1 MMNLKN
7 IHLKVVESMPFFTE
21 EDYEKTLVAKFSGEY
36 TTEKFEKELEETIG
50 KVGSLTGAIARVVDK
65 YLFLTS
71 EGPSD
76 NVNALFD
83 IPLLYLIFNNR
94 HVKEARIK
102 PGKIVEFLA
111 SRRTKATIYD
121 REQVYPIVSRHALI
135 TDSFCKLYSYDSHP
149 FGASALEA
157 YSAIYILNAA
167 SLELMEK
174 MTTAE
179 KLAIIKVGRP
189 SHSSIFDLY
198 KNGVIIEAPI
208 KPIELLQKISKSV
221 EKSIF
226 LASESDSEKRDSVN
240 WMYSL
245 HHAYRFPHSQ
255 YLLRELSIKI
265 TPTRAFITR
274 NENAFL
280 ENIGPIITGKA
291 ADIVKTMFR
300 SLKGKNVN
308 KREFEE
314 SIVLMSEEG
323 PIRDSIISIVGKSFT
338 EEFQELAAEMGM
350 PPYNSNKTISL
361 IHKYFNLE
369 TLEPREALI
378 YKYMDGASGSFS
390 NFEYDIITHTF
401 RNALVKT
408 SKEIGSNLYLEVL
421 KADEERLKEGL
432 PTICP
437 PKHFF

>member
-7 IHLKVVESMPFFTE
+7 IHLKVVESMPFFTQ

-36 TTEKFEKELEETIG
+36 TTEKFEKELDKIVE
-50 KVGSLTGAIARVVDK
+50 KVGSLTGAIARVIDK

-83 IPLLYLIFNNR
+83 IPLLYLIFNSR

-121 REQVYPIVSRHALI
+121 REQVYPVVSRHALI

-167 SLELMEK
+167 SLELIEK
-174 MTTAE
+174 MTAAE

-208 KPIELLQKISKSV
+208 KPIERLQKISKSV

-226 LASESDSEKRDSVN
+226 SGCKSDSEKRDLVG
-240 WMYSL
+240 WMCSL
-245 HHAYRFPHSQ
+245 HHTYKFPHSQ
-255 YLLRELSIKI
+255 YLTRELPMKI
-265 TPTRAFITR
+265 TPTRAFIER
-274 NENAFL
+274 NENVFL
-280 ENIGPIITGKA
+280 ENIGRIITGNA
-291 ADIVKTMFR
+291 TDIIKTMFR

-350 PPYNSNKTISL
+350 PPYNSSKTIPL
-361 IHKYFNLE
+361 IHKHFNLE
-369 TLEPREALI
+369 TLGPREALT
-378 YKYMDGASGSFS
+378 YKYMDGVSGSFS
-390 NFEYDIITHTF
+390 NFEYNIITGTF
-401 RNALVKT
+401 RNSLVEI
-408 SKEIGSNLYLEVL
+408 SKEVGSNLYLEVL
-421 KADEERLKEGL
+421 KVDEERLKEGL
-432 PTICP
+432 PTICT

>member
-7 IHLKVVESMPFFTE
+7 IHLKVVETMPLFSK

-36 TTEKFEKELEETIG
+36 TTEKFEKELDKLIEE
-50 KVGSLTGAIARVVDK
+50 VGSPTRAIARVIDK

-71 EGPSD
+71 EHSRD

-83 IPLLYLIFNNR
+83 IPLLYLIFNSR
-94 HVKEARIK
+94 YVKEAGAK
-102 PGKIVEFLA
+102 PEEIVGLLA

-121 REQVYPIVSRHALI
+121 REKVYPIISRHELI
-135 TDSFCKLYSYDSHP
+135 TDSFYKLYSYDSHP
-149 FGASALEA
+149 FGVSALEA

-189 SHSSIFDLY
+189 SHGSIFDLY
-198 KNGVIIEAPI
+198 KNGVIIDAPI

-221 EKSIF
+221 EKRIF
-226 LASESDSEKRDSVN
+226 SDCESDNEKRDLVG

-245 HHAYRFPHSQ
+245 HHTYRFPHSH
-255 YLLRELSIKI
+255 YLHRELSMKI
-265 TPTRAFITR
+265 TPTRAFIAR
-274 NENAFL
+274 NENVFL
-280 ENIGPIITGKA
+280 NGIGPIITGRA

-314 SIVLMSEEG
+314 SIVLMGEEG
-323 PIRDSIISIVGKSFT
+323 PIRDSIIRIVGKSFT

-350 PPYNSNKTISL
+350 PPYDSSKTIPL
-361 IHKYFNLE
+361 IYKHFNLE
-369 TLEPREALI
+369 TLGPREALT
-378 YKYMDGASGSFS
+378 YKYMDGVSGSFS
-390 NFEYDIITHTF
+390 DFEYDIITNTF
-401 RNALVKT
+401 RNSLVEI
-408 SKEIGSNLYLEVL
+408 SEEIGSNLYLEVL
-421 KADEERLKEGL
+421 KVDEERLKEGL
-432 PTICP
+432 PTICT